1 MLKLP
6 GYKSLTGKV
15 LNKQHLQLLCPKE
28 LNGFVSSAPQ
38 GGIQQ
43 GRGEDIPCACWWW
56 SPGRER
62 GGKGSLSSLRTSET
76 QFSKVSHEHDLTE
89 TLAGTGKALILG
101 ESKGNIFKRV
111 YFLQRTPDCI
121 VCDLQLKPAKLE
133 VLPWIRNDHGCVSLH
148 FCLWIPVISVSVRNI
163 TVFPSSTL
171 KRTAQNADSF
181 SSCSIEAV
189 RIQGCV
195 LKQLPKHSW
204 YFSYSWT
211 FQWNMV

>member
-1 MLKLP
+1 MSCWGLSPGGIQDLFQGSKEVPRGFHIQHSLTFPPGGMLKLP
-6 GYKSLTGKV
+6 GHKSLTGKV

-111 YFLQRTPDCI
+111 DFLQRTPDCI
-121 VCDLQLKPAKLE
+121 ACDLQLKPAKLE
-133 VLPWIRNDHGCVSLH
+133 VLP
-148 FCLWIPVISVSVRNI
+148 
-163 TVFPSSTL
+163 
-171 KRTAQNADSF
+171 
-181 SSCSIEAV
+181 
-189 RIQGCV
+189 
-195 LKQLPKHSW
+195 
-204 YFSYSWT
+204 
-211 FQWNMV
+211 